1 MSFEKIGR
9 YKPGQNV
16 TVAPDGEL
24 AGDQLKAGRFVAITG
39 YDTNTRSYL
48 ASHADAGDAHPFG
61 VTQRES
67 AKPNVED
74 PRSVDLLVEVMKG
87 GIPFVEAGEEID
99 TSEGP
104 VDIAV
109 GAEGKAVVAGGDV
122 AAKLETGKV
131 ADNNAIT
138 WTAVEGGTAGNKL
151 SVEILNTGKGKS
163 LSVDVDGNKITV
175 IAATNEV
182 GEGAITSTA
191 NDVIAAVEEHDT
203 ASQLV
208 SVAKT
213 GASSGAGVVAAV
225 AKTSLAGGS
234 AAEGEAAVVGKALT
248 SAEEA
253 GEYVEID
260 PYY

>member
-16 TVAPDGEL
+16 TVKPDGEL
-24 AGDQLKAGRFVAITG
+24 AGDQLKAGRFVAVTAYG
-39 YDTNTRSYL
+39 TDRSYL
-48 ASHADAGDAHPFG
+48 ADHASAGDPHPFG

-74 PRSVDLLVEVMKG
+74 PESVDLTVEVQKG
-87 GIPFVEAGEEID
+87 GIPFVEAGEEI
-99 TSEGP
+99 TAP

-109 GAEGKAVVAGGDV
+109 GADGKAVEADTAV
-122 AAKLETGKV
+122 AASLVTGKV
-131 ADNNAIT
+131 ADNNAIL
-138 WTAVEGGTAGNKL
+138 WTAREGGDAGEAL

-163 LSVDVDGNKITV
+163 LSVDVDGDKIVV

-191 NDVIAAVEEHDT
+191 TDVIAAVKEHDT

-208 SVAKT
+208 TVANS

-225 AKTSLAGGS
+225 ATTSLAGGAEATGG
-234 AAEGEAAVVGKALT
+234 AAAVGKALT

-253 GEYVEID
+253 GEYIEVD
-260 PYY
+260 LY

>member
-16 TVAPDGEL
+16 TVKPDGEL
-24 AGDQLKAGRFVAITG
+24 AGDQLKAARFVAITG
-39 YDTNTRSYL
+39 YGTDRSYL
-48 ASHADAGDAHPFG
+48 ASHAEAGDPHPFG

-74 PRSVDLLVEVMKG
+74 PESVDLTVECMTG
-87 GIPFVEAGEEID
+87 GIPFVEAGEEI
-99 TSEGP
+99 TAP

-109 GAEGKAVVAGGDV
+109 GADGKAV
-122 AAKLETGKV
+122 AADAAVKASLVTGKV
-131 ADNNAIT
+131 ADNNAIL
-138 WTAVEGGTAGNKL
+138 WSAKVGGKAGNSL
-151 SVEILNTGKGKS
+151 SVEILNTGKGKA
-163 LSVDVDGNKITV
+163 LSVDVDGDKISV

-182 GEGAITSTA
+182 GAGEITSTA
-191 NDVIAAVEEHDT
+191 AQVIAAIEEDNT

-208 SVAKT
+208 TVANS

-225 AKTSLAGGS
+225 SKTSLAGGS
-234 AAEGEAAVVGKALT
+234 ESTGGAAAVGKALT

-253 GEYVEID
+253 GEYVEVD
-260 PYY
+260 FY

>member
-24 AGDQLKAGRFVAITG
+24 AGDQLQAARFVAITG
-39 YDTNTRSYL
+39 YDENTRTYL
-48 ASHADAGDAHPFG
+48 ASHAEAGDPHPFG
-61 VTQRES
+61 VTQRAS

-87 GIPFVEAGEEID
+87 GIPFVEAGEVID
-99 TSEGP
+99 TSSGP

-109 GAEGKAVVAGGDV
+109 GADGKAVLADAAV
-122 AAKLETGKV
+122 AASLVTGKV
-131 ADNNAIT
+131 ADNNAILF
-138 WTAVEGGTAGNKL
+138 TAREAGEDGNDL

-163 LSVDVDGNKITV
+163 LSVDVDGDKIV
-175 IAATNEV
+175 ITAATNEV
-182 GEGAITSTA
+182 GAGEITSTA
-191 NDVIAAVEEHDT
+191 AQVEAAVLEHDT

-208 SVAKT
+208 TAVNS

-225 AKTSLAGGS
+225 ATTNLAGG
-234 AAEGEAAVVGKALT
+234 AESTGGANAVGKALT
-248 SAEEA
+248 SADEA
-253 GEYVEID
+253 GKFIEVD
-260 PYY
+260 PY

>member
-1 MSFEKIGR
+1 MEKIGR

-16 TVAPDGEL
+16 TVRPDGEL

-39 YDTNTRSYL
+39 YGKDRCYL
-48 ASHADAGDAHPFG
+48 GAHAEPGDGHPFG
-61 VTQRES
+61 VTQRDS
-67 AKPNVED
+67 AKPNTED
-74 PRSVDLLVEVMKG
+74 PTSVDLLVECMTG
-87 GIPFVEAGEEID
+87 GIPFVEAGEAID
-99 TSEGP
+99 ASPP

-109 GAEGKAVVAGGDV
+109 GADGKAVVAGGDV

-138 WTAVEGGTAGNKL
+138 WTARDAGDDGNDLAVEL
-151 SVEILNTGKGKS
+151 LNTGKGKT
-163 LSVDVDGNKITV
+163 LAVDVDGDTISVTL
-175 IAATNEV
+175 ATNEV
-182 GEGAITSTA
+182 GAGEITSTA
-191 NDVIAAVEEHDT
+191 TLVIAAIAEHDT

-208 SVAKT
+208 KAANT

-234 AAEGEAAVVGKALT
+234 DTEGTAAVVGKALT

-253 GEYVEID
+253 GEYIEVQF
-260 PYY
+260 Y